1 MTPGDS
7 AGWRLEGCDET
18 IVVDSDQVSVRR
30 TENRNAAVVSPCGS
44 SQLRMTPPS
53 RWEVTLGE
61 KLPLGTG
68 DGISCTP
75 IPVSDSIRLE
85 WQPDTIEGNRC
96 EKFHYS
102 FRIHVK

>member
-7 AGWRLEGCDET
+7 DGWRLKGCDET
-18 IVVDSDQVSVRR
+18 IVVDSDQVLVRR

-61 KLPLGTG
+61 KLPLGIG
-68 DGISCTP
+68 DGISRTP

-85 WQPDTIEGNRC
+85 WQPDT
-96 EKFHYS
+96 KQ
-102 FRIHVK
+102 